1 MICDYSHTV
10 TQYAGYKVVS
20 WSSSEC
26 CRFLLHNRGIR
37 FMLRKIH
44 HTRSAR
50 RSTTNY
56 INMIRLKTFSSPW
69 RFTQLDQWNAQLLG
83 CRLGNNVSLVS
94 TLHRRLHQ
102 CTAAIQ
108 SSETAACSQSRAH
121 SLDQR
126 SNLKKSAD
134 PILGC
139 FNLQLCELHP
149 WLWVKTHGI
158 FFCSHHSLT
167 IPKIIACDSIII
179 PIPENKHA
187 KPHFSWWLATI
198 SGLEV
203 YPTIG

>member
-50 RSTTNY
+50 RLTTNY

-94 TLHRRLHQ
+94 TLHRRMHCRDPVLRNRSVFSESCALIGSEVQ
-102 CTAAIQ
+102 LEKNQQIQFLAASTCSCVSFIPGYGSKPME
-108 SSETAACSQSRAH
+108 SSSVHTIASQYR
-121 SLDQR
+121 
-126 SNLKKSAD
+126 KS
-134 PILGC
+134 
-139 FNLQLCELHP
+139 
-149 WLWVKTHGI
+149 
-158 FFCSHHSLT
+158 
-167 IPKIIACDSIII
+167 
-179 PIPENKHA
+179 
-187 KPHFSWWLATI
+187 
-198 SGLEV
+198 
-203 YPTIG
+203 

>member
-50 RSTTNY
+50 RLTTNY
-56 INMIRLKTFSSPW
+56 INMIRLKTFSSPLEIYPT
-69 RFTQLDQWNAQLLG
+69 RSVECSTSGMQIGKQCFPCEHPTQTNALP
-83 CRLGNNVSLVS
+83 R
-94 TLHRRLHQ
+94 
-102 CTAAIQ
+102 
-108 SSETAACSQSRAH
+108 SSPQKP
-121 SLDQR
+121 QR
-126 SNLKKSAD
+126 VLRVVRTHWIRGPTWKKSAD

-179 PIPENKHA
+179 PIPENKHV

-203 YPTIG
+203 DPTIG